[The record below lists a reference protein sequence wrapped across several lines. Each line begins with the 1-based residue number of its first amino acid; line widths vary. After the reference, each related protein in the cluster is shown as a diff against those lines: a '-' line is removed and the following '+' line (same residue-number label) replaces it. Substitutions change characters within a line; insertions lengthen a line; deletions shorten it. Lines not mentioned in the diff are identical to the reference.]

1 MKKNMKMKNNKIK
14 DTAENIKFQ
23 NIFKNITKTLKK
35 NRVWMMMLLKRK
47 MSMQSQAV
55 LIQKK
60 KIQMK
65 KSMLMTEQLRGN
77 QIKEEGN
84 QKRMR
89 VKVPTKG
96 RKYIVK
102 AGGTM
107 SSKIFMKIKLIID
120 NKIKI

>member
-35 NRVWMMMLLKRK
+35 IRVWMMMLLKRK

-65 KSMLMTEQLRGN
+65 KSMLMVEQLRGN

-89 VKVPTKG
+89 VKVPTKD

-107 SSKIFMKIKLIID
+107 SRKIFMKIKLIID